1 MSSDDIRRNIT
12 LVEDAITDTLITQKN
27 VLSID
32 MSPYDFSILMKEY
45 RATDPT
51 YNKIGTNA
59 MVMFYTE
66 QEKEDFI
73 KFLKSRGVGFQD
85 VGDE

>member
-1 MSSDDIRRNIT
+1 MSDDIRKNIT
-12 LVEDAITDTLITQKN
+12 LVEEAITHTLITQKN
-27 VLSID
+27 VLSVD

-66 QEKEDFI
+66 EEKKDFVN
-73 KFLKSRGVGFQD
+73 FLKSRGVGFD
-85 VGDE
+85 DIGDD